1 MLVLEQPVIVCHE
14 VDSTQ
19 MSLDDRSSV
28 TLPKVGPPRYKKV
41 EYINL
46 SELLQLRQ
54 LGQQSA
60 RGQRESHLQP
70 YMTMTHS
77 QVTLRTERLELRP
90 LGPEHIDLTKQ
101 LDFDP
106 DVMKYVLFGRP
117 LTPEEAMEVHKWL
130 LNAATP
136 VPGLGCWVGFDGD
149 QFVGWWVLAPSQSN
163 PGQDEPPQ
171 YNKRRAECGWRL
183 LPKFWRKGYAK
194 EGSRELLRHA
204 FQDLG
209 LNEVVG
215 DTMAVNVACRAAMAS
230 CGLQHV
236 RTFYNK
242 YDNPPPGI
250 EEGEV
255 EYLITKDEWVRQRKA
270 LHH

>member
-1 MLVLEQPVIVCHE
+1 
-14 VDSTQ
+14 
-19 MSLDDRSSV
+19 MSLDDRSSA
-28 TLPKVGPPRYKKV
+28 TLPEVGPPRYKKV
-41 EYINL
+41 EQGYL
-46 SELLQLRQ
+46 SYLLQLTQ

-60 RGQRESHLQP
+60 RGEQAPSLQP
-70 YMTMTHS
+70 ALTMT
-77 QVTLRTERLELRP
+77 QTQTTLRTTRLELRP
-90 LGPEHIDLTKQ
+90 LGPEHLDLTKQ

-117 LTPEEAMEVHKWL
+117 LTAEEATEVHKWL
-130 LNAATP
+130 LNAAKP

-149 QFVGWWVLAPSQSN
+149 EFVGWWVLAPSQSN
-163 PGQDEPPQ
+163 PGQEEPPR
-171 YNKRRAECGWRL
+171 YNKGRAECGWRL

-194 EGSRELLRHA
+194 EGSHELLRHA

-215 DTMAVNVACRAAMAS
+215 DTMAVNVACRAAMVS

-255 EYLITKDEWVRQRKA
+255 EHLITRNDWARQRKA
-270 LHH
+270 LH